1 MNEVLLWVTF
11 LERCRD
17 MQTETL
23 KTFTKRHINVLLKL
37 GTNDAIMNEMYMAL
51 SYLLLERLG
60 EEE

>member
-1 MNEVLLWVTF
+1 MKETLLWVTF
-11 LERCRD
+11 LEGCRD
-17 MQTETL
+17 VQTETL
-23 KTFTKRHINVLLKL
+23 KTSTERHINLLLRL